1 MFYIYNVHLKSN
13 DAMRWYFFCIVIF
26 LFFLPK
32 LTCALVKSRLETL
45 PPLVRL
51 SFSGG
56 LTNSNRWHDPGAK
69 TQHLSW
75 ALCQTFMSFPALL
88 GLSHLTTPSLC
99 WKCPL
104 VFQGWG
110 GMHLTN
116 SAAWMYRNC
125 EQRIA
130 MSSQKSIPRRS
141 STLETSST
149 VEKCWSA
156 ESPLCLFYPSDS
168 HYYSHPQWCG
178 APSVSKSNLGARDA
192 SLFCLCLS
200 VFVLNSCARWP

>member
-1 MFYIYNVHLKSN
+1 MTPGPKHNTWAELCVKHSCLSQHCWDCLTSPRRPFAGNVL
-13 DAMRWYFFCIVIF
+13 
-26 LFFLPK
+26 LFF
-32 LTCALVKSRLETL
+32 R
-45 PPLVRL
+45 
-51 SFSGG
+51 GG
-56 LTNSNRWHDPGAK
+56 GVL
-69 TQHLSW
+69 
-75 ALCQTFMSFPALL
+75 
-88 GLSHLTTPSLC
+88 
-99 WKCPL
+99 
-104 VFQGWG
+104 
-110 GMHLTN
+110 LTN

-178 APSVSKSNLGARDA
+178 APSASKSNLGARKA
-192 SLFCLCLS
+192 TLFCLCLS